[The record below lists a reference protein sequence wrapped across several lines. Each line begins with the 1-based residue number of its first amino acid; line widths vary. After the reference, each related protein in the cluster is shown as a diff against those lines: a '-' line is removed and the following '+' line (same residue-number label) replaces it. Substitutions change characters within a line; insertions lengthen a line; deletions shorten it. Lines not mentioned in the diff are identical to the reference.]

1 MDEQAQIMPH
11 EPEHMVYSWNADD
24 YRRNSSAQQVFG
36 RELIEKLALSCDER
50 VLDLGCGDGRLTAEI
65 AEHLPEGS
73 VVGLDSSAEM
83 IAVARESHP
92 ENRYPNLGFFVGD
105 VRELSFCRE
114 FDVVF
119 SNAALHWVRDHRPVL
134 AGIRE
139 SLKDRGRVLLQMGGR
154 GNASEILAS
163 VEELMESR
171 RWKQYFRGFAFS
183 YGFFGP
189 EEYALWLKDA
199 GFSARRVELIP
210 KTAVYRNVSELEGW
224 IRTTWLPYTSCVP
237 EERRQEFIAD
247 LAAHYQKRHPPDSAG
262 AITVGLV
269 RLEVEAALCP

>member
-1 MDEQAQIMPH
+1 M
-11 EPEHMVYSWNADD
+11 YSWNADD
-24 YRRNSSAQQVFG
+24 YRRNSSAQQIFG
-36 RELIEKLALSCDER
+36 RELIEKLALSGDER
-50 VLDLGCGDGRLTAEI
+50 VLDLACGDGRLTAEI
-65 AEHLPEGS
+65 AEHLPKGS

-83 IAVARESHP
+83 IAVARQSHP
-92 ENRYPNLGFFVGD
+92 EDRYPNLIFQVGD

-119 SNAALHWVRDHRPVL
+119 SNAALHWVRDHGPVL

-154 GNASEILAS
+154 GNASEILAA
-163 VEELMESR
+163 VEELMESK
-171 RWKQYFRGFAFS
+171 RWKEYFRGFAFL

-189 EEYALWLKDA
+189 EEYALWLKEA

-210 KTAVYRNVSELEGW
+210 KTAVYRDSGELEGW
-224 IRTTWLPYTSCVP
+224 IRTTWLPYTSRVP
-237 EERRQEFIAD
+237 EERRQAFIAD
-247 LAAHYQKRHPPDSAG
+247 LAAHYQERHPPDSAG